1 MPRPCLGIGLRMATV
16 DSSELLL
23 EWCRFGWRYRN
34 LGQRTQKE
42 QDWYAER
49 VKYELALM
57 LEKDLSD
64 FLLFTSDT
72 VRWAKDNGIPIG
84 PGRGSTAASVVA
96 WLLRITEIDPYR
108 YQGMLFE
115 RFLDV
120 SRPDPP
126 DIDIDCSDE
135 RRDDVRSY
143 LADKYGPD
151 CVGQIA
157 NFVRYRGKNSLADV
171 ARVHNVPISAKEVVS
186 NLIIERSGGD
196 ARFNATLEDTV
207 EMFPAAK
214 EVFEKFPDLWQATR
228 LEGNVRGMSVHAAG
242 LVVANSPLTDVCAV
256 YERDGVRCLSIDKY
270 DCEYAGMLKLD
281 FLGLSTMGM
290 IQRCLDMAG
299 LTLEDLYAI
308 PDTDKETLNVFRRG
322 DVTGIFQFEG
332 RAARLVNRDVQ
343 PDNFGHL
350 ADINALAR
358 PGPLL
363 SGITAEYVDVRHG
376 RRKATRL
383 HSVVDDVTR
392 ETYGQIVYQ
401 EQILRILKDIGGFDW
416 FSVSQIRRI
425 ISKKLGEAAFQMS
438 YDQFT
443 EGADRL
449 HGIKKEMANQIW
461 RRLVTSGVYSFNIA
475 HAISYSMLGFWTAWL
490 KAHCPLEFYAASL
503 QKSADAESQFKL
515 MKDALAHGISVK
527 PPMLSISSRSWQ
539 PVKSH
544 NTLVAGWEQIPK
556 IGKKTANRI
565 DEYIKENKIPNN
577 WKDLKAISGI
587 GPVTCEKMAA
597 FASAKDPFGLY
608 RTEKI
613 MAKVLKWIKA
623 QRTVPVPTHTGAQ
636 LAALPVLQSTGKRYS
651 KGPRV
656 VYAGIARSLNMQD
669 VIENR
674 RSRSGENAEDIL
686 KSLKRPDL
694 LEFCSFRCFDVT
706 DEEVYVRVNRFVFPK
721 LKKTIQTVS
730 LNHDVLVVIGN
741 RIAGFGT
748 PIMASKIF
756 VIDPED

>member
-1 MPRPCLGIGLRMATV
+1 MINTT
-16 DSSELLL
+16 DLLL
-23 EWCRFGWRYRN
+23 EWCRFGWRYRE
-34 LGQRTQKE
+34 LSKRSKKE

-49 VKYELALM
+49 VKYELNLM
-57 LEKDLSD
+57 LEKDLAD

-72 VRWAKDNGIPIG
+72 IRWAKDNGIPIG

-115 RFLDV
+115 RFIDL

-126 DIDIDCSDE
+126 DIDVDCSDE

-143 LADKYGPD
+143 LAEKYGSE
-151 CVGQIA
+151 CTGQIA

-171 ARVHNVPISAKEVVS
+171 ARVYNVPISAKEIVS
-186 NLIIERSGGD
+186 NLLIERSGGD
-196 ARFNATLEDTV
+196 ARFNATLQDTV
-207 EMFPAAK
+207 DMFPNAK
-214 EVFEKFPDLWQATR
+214 AVFDQFPDLWQATR

-242 LVVANSPLTDVCAV
+242 VVVANSPLTDVCAV

-290 IQRCLDMAG
+290 IARCLNMAEME
-299 LTLEDLYAI
+299 LEDLYAI
-308 PDTDKETLNVFRRG
+308 SDNDQETLDVFRAG
-322 DVTGIFQFEG
+322 DVTGVFQFEG
-332 RAARLVNRDVQ
+332 RAARLVNRDVR
-343 PDNFGHL
+343 PDNFQHL

-376 RRKATRL
+376 RRAATRL
-383 HSVVDDVTR
+383 HPVVDDVTKD
-392 ETYGQIVYQ
+392 TYGQIIYQ
-401 EQILRILKDIGGFDW
+401 EQILRILKEIGGFDW

-438 YDQFT
+438 YSQFT
-443 EGADRL
+443 EGAERL
-449 HGIKKEMANQIW
+449 HNIKKETADQIW

-490 KAHCPLEFYAASL
+490 KAHCPMEFYAASL
-503 QKSADAESQFKL
+503 QKSSDAEQQFRL
-515 MKDALAHGISVK
+515 MKDALAHGINVTPPVLSV
-527 PPMLSISSRSWQ
+527 SRNSWQ
-539 PVKSH
+539 PIEGIG
-544 NTLVAGWEQIPK
+544 LVAGWQQIPK
-556 IGKKTANRI
+556 IGEKTAQKI
-565 DEYIKENKIPNN
+565 EEHIATAGIPNN
-577 WKDLKAISGI
+577 WKDLQAIPGI
-587 GPVTCEKMAA
+587 GPVTCEKMAT
-597 FASAKDPFGLY
+597 FASAKDPFGLH

-613 MAKVLKWIKA
+613 MKKVLAWTKTQKS
-623 QRTVPVPTHTGAQ
+623 VPGPTHNGEQ
-636 LAALPVLQSTGKRYS
+636 LAAIRMKDNGRGYS
-651 KGPRV
+651 KGPHV

-674 RSRSGENAEDIL
+674 RSRSGEDAEDIL
-686 KSLKRPDL
+686 KTLKRPDL
-694 LEFCSFRCFDVT
+694 LEFCSLRCFDTT
-706 DEEVYVRVNRFVFPK
+706 DEEVYVRVNRFTFPK
-721 LKKTIQTVS
+721 LKKTIESIS
-730 LNHDVLVVIGN
+730 LNHDVLIVMGN

-748 PIMASKIF
+748 PIMAYKIF
-756 VIDPED
+756 VIDPDD